1 MNMNQSQALVYP
13 TTSRKGDL
21 PEISQP
27 ETGPTPSE
35 NTIPVKHGTFETLS
49 EALDY
54 AAKGVTGFNFYN
66 RRGKLV
72 KSVSYSQL
80 RKEARTLARKILFSG
95 ISRGSHMA
103 IVANTHPDFVR
114 FFFACQYAGIV
125 PVPLPIVMHFSGA
138 KGYVKQLHR
147 LLKLSNARLAVATEE
162 YLGFLKEAAQGLNLD
177 LIGSPEEFDRL
188 PESNA
193 KLLPLDS
200 SELAYLQFTSG
211 STRFPK
217 GVMVKQNAVMNNI
230 HIITH
235 HGINCQ
241 KGDRAV
247 SWLPF
252 YHDMGLVGLVLAS
265 LGSQISVDF
274 FSTADFAMRP
284 GLWIKLMSENKGTI
298 SFSPP
303 FGYELAAMR
312 LRSND
317 LEQFDLSGWRVA
329 GVGAE
334 MIRPEL
340 LEKFAQRLE
349 PCGFDKGAFMP
360 CYGMAECSLAVSFSQ
375 VGQGLKIDCVDHE
388 KLVENNEIVKLDPEK
403 NSGPKIKEFVRCGRL
418 LPGFEAEIRG
428 ENGMPLPDGQCGT
441 LFLRGPSIME
451 GYFNDPE
458 ATQDVLS
465 EDGWLDTGD
474 IAYISESEIVIT
486 GRSKDLII
494 INGRNIW
501 PQDIE
506 YLAET
511 LDEVRIGD
519 ACAFSVTDDA
529 GKERAVVVVQ
539 LRNVNGK
546 NPEEFI
552 DRLKGL
558 IATELGIDCHV
569 EIVPKNTLVRTTS
582 GKPSRSGTKKY
593 CLKHGLIHL
602 K

>member
-1 MNMNQSQALVYP
+1 MNQSQALVYP

-35 NTIPVKHGTFETLS
+35 NTIPVKHGAFETLS

-72 KSVSYSQL
+72 KTVSYSQL

-162 YLGFLKEAAQGLNLD
+162 YLGYLKEAAQGLNLD

-217 GVMVKQNAVMNNI
+217 GVMVKQSAVMNNI

>member
-1 MNMNQSQALVYP
+1 M
-13 TTSRKGDL
+13 D
-21 PEISQP
+21 
-27 ETGPTPSE
+27 PTPSV
-35 NTIPVKHGTFETLS
+35 NTIPIKHGTFDTLAD
-49 EALDY
+49 ALDY

-72 KSVSYSQL
+72 KSLSYALL
-80 RKEARTLARKILFSG
+80 RKEARTLARKILYAG
-95 ISRGSHMA
+95 VPRGSHMA

-138 KGYVKQLHR
+138 KGYVKQIHR
-147 LLKLSNARLAVATEE
+147 LLKLSNAKLAVATEE
-162 YLGFLKEAAQGLNLD
+162 YLGFLKEAAKGLELD
-177 LIGSPEEFDRL
+177 LIGSPDEFDRL
-188 PESNA
+188 PESKA
-193 KLLPLDS
+193 KLQPLDS
-200 SELAYLQFTSG
+200 TELAYLQFTSG

-217 GVMVKQNAVMNNI
+217 GVMVKQSAVMNNI

-265 LGSQISVDF
+265 LGTQISVDF

-284 GLWIKLMSENKGTI
+284 GLWIKLMSENKGTV

-317 LEQFDLSGWRVA
+317 IAQFDLSGWRVA

-340 LEKFAQRLE
+340 LRKFAQRLK
-349 PCGFDKGAFMP
+349 PCGFDEKAFMP
-360 CYGMAECSLAVSFSQ
+360 CYGMAECSLAVSFSV
-375 VGQGLKIDCVDHE
+375 VGQGLKVDLVDHE
-388 KLVENNEIVKLDPEK
+388 RLVENNEIVKVDPK
-403 NSGPKIKEFVRCGRL
+403 SSNGSKIKEFVRCGRL
-418 LPGFEAEIRG
+418 LPGFEAEIRD
-428 ENGMPLPDGQCGT
+428 ENGVVLSEDEGRCGT
-441 LFLRGPSIME
+441 LFLRGPSIMD

-458 ATQDVLS
+458 ATKEVLS
-465 EDGWLDTGD
+465 PDGWLDTGD

-511 LDEVRIGD
+511 MDEVRIGD
-519 ACAFSVTDDA
+519 ACAFSVTDSS

-539 LRNVNGK
+539 LRNNNGK
-546 NPEEFI
+546 DHSEFI
-552 DRLKGL
+552 DGLKGL

-582 GKPSRSGTKKY
+582 GKPSRNGTKKY

-602 K
+602 N